1 MDRLIMETNKILFFL
16 MLFIFTANALFAG
29 IVGLK
34 SHSDIW
40 YFLEEYDKKHGTY
53 WRYWFPISTMI
64 YSTLLVL
71 FGIQFSEWALCGL
84 TLYYVA
90 FAPQFETIGAPKTSH
105 FFGAGVAVVGSQI
118 MLLSLG
124 YWKLSVEFALLT
136 ILSLL
141 LLNDKKKI
149 TYWLENWAF
158 LSIAIA
164 YFLKIYINQN

>member
-1 MDRLIMETNKILFFL
+1 METINILYWL
-16 MLFIFTANALFAG
+16 MITIFATNAIFAR
-29 IVGLK
+29 IFKLN

-40 YFLEEYDKKHGTY
+40 YFIEDYDKKHKTY

-64 YSTLLVL
+64 YSTLLVII
-71 FGIQFSEWALCGL
+71 GIQFSEFALCGL
-84 TLYYVA
+84 ALYYVA
-90 FAPQFETIGAPKTSH
+90 FAPQFKTLGAPKTSH
-105 FFGAGVAVVGSQI
+105 FFGAGVAVIGSQI

-136 ILSLL
+136 TLSLL
-141 LLNDKKKI
+141 LLNNKNKI